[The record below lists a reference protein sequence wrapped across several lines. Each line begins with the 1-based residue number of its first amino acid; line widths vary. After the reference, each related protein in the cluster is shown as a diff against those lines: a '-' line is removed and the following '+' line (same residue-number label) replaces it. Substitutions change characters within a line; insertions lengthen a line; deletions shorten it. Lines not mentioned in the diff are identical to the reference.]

1 MAENKR
7 LRALVKGRV
16 QGIGYRWFVRD
27 TARALK
33 INGWVK
39 NLDDGNVE
47 ISAEGPKEKLD
58 EFLSAISKHI
68 YAAISSIE
76 SEWEEADKGRYKNF
90 DILF

>member
-1 MAENKR
+1 MADNKR
-7 LRALVKGRV
+7 IRVLVRGRV
-16 QGIGYRWFVRD
+16 QGIGYRWFVQD

-47 ISAEGPKEKLD
+47 ISAEGPKANLD
-58 EFLSAISKHI
+58 EFLRSVSKHN

-76 SEWEEADKGRYKNF
+76 SSLQF
-90 DILF
+90 